1 MNPHAK
7 RAVVLLVGWCFILL
21 GIIGLFV
28 PVLQGLLFLF
38 VGLVILSSEYAW
50 AHSLVLWLRE
60 RFPRL
65 GRVADEAAAKASGWL
80 GRLSRRKPD

>member
-1 MNPHAK
+1 MNPHVK

-21 GIIGLFV
+21 GIVGLFL

-50 AHSLVLWLRE
+50 AHRLIARLRE

-65 GRVADEAAAKASGWL
+65 AGVADEAGAKAAGWL
-80 GRLSRRKPD
+80 RRLSHRKPD

>member
-1 MNPHAK
+1 MNHHVK
-7 RAVVLLVGWCFILL
+7 RAVVLSVGWCSILL
-21 GIIGLFV
+21 GIVGLFL

-50 AHSLVLWLRE
+50 AHRLIARLRE

-65 GRVADEAAAKASGWL
+65 GRVADEAAEKASGWL
-80 GRLSRRKPD
+80 GRLSHRDPD

>member
-1 MNPHAK
+1 MNPHVK

-21 GIIGLFV
+21 GIVGLFL

-50 AHSLVLWLRE
+50 AHRLIARLRE

-65 GRVADEAAAKASGWL
+65 AGVADEAAAKAAGWL
-80 GRLSRRKPD
+80 RRLSHRKPD